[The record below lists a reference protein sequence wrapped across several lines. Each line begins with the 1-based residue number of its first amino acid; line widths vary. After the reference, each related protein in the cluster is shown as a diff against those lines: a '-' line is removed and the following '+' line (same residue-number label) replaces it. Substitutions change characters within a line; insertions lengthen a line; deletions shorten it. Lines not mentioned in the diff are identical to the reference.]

1 MRTTDLNGKLSLA
14 SQLWHVLPVQAC
26 RGCHS
31 ADFTH
36 VRPCCRY
43 DNGAVPD
50 SALILIPSAFPSVGL
65 LLHPLVNRSEAN
77 VVHHDKLFA
86 CGAWPRVGGERR
98 CADVQLPPDCSCGRL
113 LWSSD
118 DLSEWTVDLL
128 PDRCPARIHSSH
140 QEPSCGLHRQLSV
153 HYARNDLHRH
163 LLSACVR
170 HQHPGWR
177 AHCFIHQLESR
188 SAYANPISRYFR
200 SVTCSQGC
208 DRDCWCRGY
217 LYLHF
222 YIYCV
227 SWFRL
232 HRYCIR
238 CWYNSDLHQHDYCHP
253 HQYHHQ
259 YKLRELLRFASAGL
273 KLQQGCV

>member
-1 MRTTDLNGKLSLA
+1 LSIMTSCSLVA
-14 SQLWHVLPVQAC
+14 PGLVSEV
-26 RGCHS
+26 S
-31 ADFTH
+31 
-36 VRPCCRY
+36 
-43 DNGAVPD
+43 GAVPTFSYRRTAHAGD
-50 SALILIPSAFPSVGL
+50 YFGVQMTYLNGRSTCYQTGALPGFTPVIKNQAAGYTVNCQFITQGTTYTGIYCPPASVTSIPDGVL
-65 LLHPLVNRSEAN
+65 
-77 VVHHDKLFA
+77 
-86 CGAWPRVGGERR
+86 
-98 CADVQLPPDCSCGRL
+98 
-113 LWSSD
+113 
-118 DLSEWTVDLL
+118 T
-128 PDRCPARIHSSH
+128 
-140 QEPSCGLHRQLSV
+140 
-153 HYARNDLHRH
+153 
-163 LLSACVR
+163 
-170 HQHPGWR
+170 
-177 AHCFIHQLESR
+177 
-188 SAYANPISRYFR
+188 AYANPISRYFR